1 MLWTGYLV
9 LEGFDFG
16 VGMLLPV
23 LGRGSEREADRRVVI
38 NAIGPVWDGN
48 EVWLITAVGAMF
60 AAFPAW
66 YAATLSGFYLPVLLI
81 IVALIGRGVAFE
93 YRGKVDDPRWRA
105 RWDAVIVA
113 GSAVP
118 AFMWGLVLANVVRG
132 VQLGPDGVVTS
143 SLLDLLNPYALAGGL
158 ALLALCV
165 LHGAVFL
172 ALKTDGPVRHRAR
185 VVARR
190 TAPAATA
197 AVVAF
202 LLWTL
207 ADHGTGWTGSRRGGR
222 HGRAARRGTA
232 RRAAP
237 GGLGVHRHRGRGRR
251 GRRGAVRLAL
261 PGCAALAHRPRV
273 RPDGRE
279 RRLRS
284 VLARRAELGRR
295 RVPAAGA
302 ALPGL
307 ELLGVPQAGHA
318 GARLMRPLDPR
329 LVRSTRAVRVH
340 LAVTVACGLALTGL
354 ILGQAWLVA
363 RIVAGAGTLGAGE
376 LAGAVAPSPSSHW
389 PGRASP
395 PARRPRR
402 CAAPPG

>member
-1 MLWTGYLV
+1 MDLPSVWFVGIAVLWTGYLV

-118 AFMWGLVLANVVRG
+118 AFTWGLVLANVVRG
-132 VQLGPDGVVTS
+132 VQLGPSGVVTS
-143 SLLDLLNPYALAGGL
+143 SLLDLLNPYALTGGL

-190 TAPAATA
+190 TAPVAIA
-197 AVVAF
+197 AVVTF

-207 ADHGTGWTGSRRGGR
+207 ADHGTGWTGPAAAAGTG
-222 HGRAARRGTA
+222 ALLAAALLVARRREGWAFTA
-232 RRAAP
+232 TAVAVATVVVVLFGSLYPAVLPSLTDPAFDLTVANAASGP
-237 GGLGVHRHRGRGRR
+237 YSLGVLSWVG
-251 GRRGAVRLAL
+251 VVFL
-261 PGCAALAHRPRV
+261 PL
-273 RPDGRE
+273 
-279 RRLRS
+279 
-284 VLARRAELGRR
+284 VLIYQGWSYWVFRR
-295 RVPAAGA
+295 RV
-302 ALPGL
+302 
-307 ELLGVPQAGHA
+307 
-318 GARLMRPLDPR
+318 
-329 LVRSTRAVRVH
+329 TRAHV
-340 LAVTVACGLALTGL
+340 
-354 ILGQAWLVA
+354 
-363 RIVAGAGTLGAGE
+363 
-376 LAGAVAPSPSSHW
+376 S
-389 PGRASP
+389 
-395 PARRPRR
+395 
-402 CAAPPG
+402 